1 VVYWQPPKQALD
13 KVKEL
18 VYEPSI
24 SRYGSDEGIPELR
37 EALVKKV
44 IANALTY
51 SEVWSLTFV
60 IRQLTHLLLSRSCVM
75 KIICTNRR

>member
-18 VYEPSI
+18 VYVPSI
-24 SRYGSDEGIPELR
+24 SCYGSDEGIPELR

-51 SEVWSLTFV
+51 RE
-60 IRQLTHLLLSRSCVM
+60 I
-75 KIICTNRR
+75 